1 MLRDK
6 LPARMPARR
15 GRRRLPGSTW
25 LIAFLVATVALSL
38 WLAYQALDAARSH
51 RETAV
56 AALRDYARI
65 AAWQYARVANENID
79 DVFDQLF
86 DDVPRRLRGSRAPS
100 PVQVWYEVPDA
111 VRRAGCDCP
120 ELHEPTFAFRVDLRR
135 DRALAVPDTVSGET
149 LTALV
154 DTLGGTE
161 EEGARRHGLLLVPAG
176 QLLAVAAAVPYMVTE
191 DGEGPAHA
199 YGAVFPAA
207 DFGRLFQVWYER
219 AQLLPPTIT
228 GDAPNDSLLHVAVRS
243 MTDIPLFEAGHAF
256 ATTLIVG
263 DTIHDEYGPLVVE
276 ASVRPDAA
284 GRLVIGGLPTSR
296 LPIILGL
303 LLLTLGVAAA
313 ALLQIRRERQLA
325 RMRDDFISGVS
336 HELRTPLAQIRMFA
350 ELQEAGK
357 LRTSEERER
366 AVSVINREAQRLTH
380 LVENILRFSRLRRT
394 GERRLVRERIEL
406 AATTAEIL
414 EAFRPLANGRRMVI
428 EASVD
433 EGLAVVAQRDAVNQ
447 VLVNLLD
454 NAVKYGPPGQ
464 TIRLAA
470 ARRDGFAR
478 LVVDDQGPGVPTGDR
493 ARVWEPYLRLERE
506 LDSRVAGT
514 GIGLAVVAQL
524 ADSNGGRA
532 WVEDAPAG
540 GARFIVELPA
550 APLSSAPPIAEE
562 EEVPA

>member
-1 MLRDK
+1 MPREQ

-15 GRRRLPGSTW
+15 RRRRLPGSTW
-25 LIAFLVATVALSL
+25 LVAFLVATIALSL
-38 WLAYQALDAARSH
+38 WLAYQAQDAARSH
-51 RETAV
+51 RDTAV
-56 AALRDYARI
+56 AALQDYARI

-79 DVFDQLF
+79 DFFDQLF
-86 DDVPRRLRGSRAPS
+86 DDVPSRLRGWRAPS
-100 PVQVWYEVPDA
+100 PVEVWREVPDA
-111 VRRAGCDCP
+111 VRRAGCDCR
-120 ELHEPTFAFRVDLRR
+120 ELHDPVFAFRIDVRSGG
-135 DRALAVPDTVSGET
+135 AATVPDTVGT
-149 LTALV
+149 RALGV
-154 DTLGGTE
+154 LIDTLVGVTGPD
-161 EEGARRHGLLLVPAG
+161 ARRHGLLLVPAG
-176 QLLAVAAAVPYMVTE
+176 RVLDVPAAIPYKLTE
-191 DGEGPAHA
+191 DGGGPAFA

-207 DFGRLFQVWYER
+207 SFGRMFEVWYDS

-243 MTDIPLFEAGHAF
+243 MTDVPLFEAGRAF
-256 ATTLIVG
+256 ANTLIVG
-263 DTIHDEYGPLVVE
+263 DTIRDEYGPLVVE

-284 GRLVIGGLPTSR
+284 ARLVIGGLPTSR
-296 LPIILGL
+296 LPLILGL
-303 LLLTLGVAAA
+303 LLLTLGVGAA

-394 GERRLVRERIEL
+394 GERRLVRERVEL
-406 AATTAEIL
+406 AATAAEIL
-414 EAFRPLANGRRMVI
+414 EAFRPLANGRRMIIDAGV
-428 EASVD
+428 ED
-433 EGLAVVAQRDAVNQ
+433 RLAVVAQRDAVNQ

-454 NAVKYGPPGQ
+454 NAVKYGPTGQ

-470 ARRDGFAR
+470 TRRDGFAR
-478 LVVDDQGPGVPTGDR
+478 LVVDDEGPGVPQGDR
-493 ARVWEPYLRLERE
+493 TRIWEPYLRLDRE

-532 WVEDAPAG
+532 WVEDAPGG
-540 GARFIVELPA
+540 GARFVVELPA
-550 APLSSAPPIAEE
+550 APADVAPPVTAER
-562 EEVPA
+562 VPA